1 MPTPSLLQQLDRHQA
16 KVKRLGWIT
25 VGGGVMAAASML
37 LSSLVLPFA
46 VSSGWRIGVALAS
59 GLFTVAAVL
68 AARTT
73 KSRLDEFQWA
83 MSDLAE
89 RARDL
94 KARAAID
101 PVARAEY
108 VAYLR
113 GSRAE
118 VERMCQ
124 KMMAQGYITENQML
138 PALNAMDAEIAIM
151 LPKAAESPG
160 HAHGTHS

>member
-1 MPTPSLLQQLDRHQA
+1 
-16 KVKRLGWIT
+16 
-25 VGGGVMAAASML
+25 MAASSML
-37 LSSLVLPFA
+37 LPSLVLPFA
-46 VSSGWRIGVALAS
+46 VSSGWRLVIALTS
-59 GLFTVAAVL
+59 GLLSLAAVL

-73 KSRLDEFQWA
+73 KARLDEFQWA

-101 PVARAEY
+101 PVACAEY

-124 KMMAQGYITENQML
+124 TSIAQGHITESQL
-138 PALNAMDAEIAIM
+138 LYALKAMDAEIAIM
-151 LPKAAESPG
+151 LPKAAESSG
-160 HAHGTHS
+160 HANSAGS

>member
-1 MPTPSLLQQLDRHQA
+1 MPTSSLLQQLDGHQA
-16 KVKRLGWIT
+16 RVKRLRWIAI
-25 VGGGVMAAASML
+25 GGGVMTAASML
-37 LSSLVLPFA
+37 LPSLVLPFA

-83 MSDLAE
+83 MSDLAD

-101 PVARAEY
+101 PTARAEY

-124 KMMAQGYITENQML
+124 TLMTQGHITENQML
-138 PALNAMDAEIAIM
+138 PALKAMDAEIAIM
-151 LPKAAESPG
+151 LPKAAESSG
-160 HAHGTHS
+160 HANSTAS